1 MVEGPVAAGK
11 STFAKELADELEMM
25 YMPQVRLIFSNHGAT
40 IFLLI
45 TFKYFQPTMDY
56 IYKNPYG
63 YDMRQLDPQM
73 PKDCRSYDVKN
84 FCLDPN
90 GRNAAQFQIRMYMIR
105 FSKYIDA
112 LAHILSTGQGVVMNR
127 SCYSDYVFMETM
139 FKHNYLSK
147 GARSVYYDLRGNT
160 ITELMKPHLVIYLDV
175 PVNVVK
181 DRIKKRGVDYE
192 SKSKVFTTE
201 YLTDMETV
209 YKQQYLKDIS
219 QHAELLVYDWS
230 DFGETEVVVEDIE
243 RIDFDRFDKHDPK
256 MKDWR
261 IPQEWDWCEQR
272 MLYTNEKSDL
282 MNYFNVPRFDV
293 PELVR
298 SADDSKKFK
307 EVWYNVSLTQFISIK
322 QMCL

>member
-1 MVEGPVAAGK
+1 
-11 STFAKELADELEMM
+11 
-25 YMPQVRLIFSNHGAT
+25 
-40 IFLLI
+40 
-45 TFKYFQPTMDY
+45 MDY

-63 YDMRQLDPQM
+63 YDMRQLDPKL

-201 YLTDMETV
+201 YLTDMESI

-307 EVWYNVSLTQFISIK
+307 EVWYNVSSSLLMSSSLQ
-322 QMCL
+322 